1 MAGNVPLM
9 IYIESL
15 ETRLRNMEVLLEKM
29 QPEDQQAAAAAG
41 SDQPPMKKKVKRE
54 ISPSVEIP
62 KSVEHSKVVRFLGS
76 SSGYY
81 LVRNILS
88 TEEEDIDEL
97 QSSRRRSSSLATTAA
112 EADEHP
118 GPLKFKKINV
128 IDDDIMFVRD
138 KTLEEHADQLETD
151 KLDLNPAIAPKS
163 LVSELITRFFRM
175 DHASL
180 PIIDK
185 EPFMDAYEGRIQP
198 PPATILIYAICTH
211 TCILLPTD
219 DPIFKNAGL
228 DRDDLFDTLVEHT
241 TNLVK
246 KEYLTPRL
254 ATIQALVLL
263 CAYPACDKS
272 FYRNW
277 LRAGM
282 AVRMAQELGLHRT
295 LEKLPL
301 TQDMFEARK
310 RLWFCVYITD
320 RWACAVMGRPLAIA
334 DADCDID
341 LPHVNGGPQGTKDY
355 SLFINFVKLS
365 GILGEVLR
373 RIYSPKARSQGYK
386 NITTY
391 HTKLDVLPDLFDEA
405 SQRCT
410 EAAKHAIDIAR
421 LLTPTQVVQ
430 FGWNFAGYAVFQA
443 SLIHVYNCTSSS
455 PEIAKQARE
464 YVKICVEECIKPM
477 GVEMTNAPQ
486 HALPLIQTL
495 MDLIGVKKEE
505 STHETMS
512 GTHTN
517 PPTTTTTNNQTTTT
531 FNTDNN
537 TTPFNA
543 VPGVSNTTFLQPQ
556 QPLPQQPS
564 PMSVH
569 AIVSDWNQPQDK
581 VQPEP
586 FVPSNVPTAAWQTL
600 FASAATPFFDNESDW
615 QNTLAE
621 ARRQTTHHTSS
632 YSSSSYG
639 YSSYADG
646 AEEGDDSNDPHFTE
660 EDYNRPNPNYPQPPE
675 SKHNPGPDPGRGKKR
690 ALLIGINYT
699 GTSNELNDDREEE
712 KFRPTRSNIIAAMQW
727 LVNDAEP
734 DDSGHGGRVH
744 DVHSDEDDSFDETI
758 YPLDFQEFEGDSGQ
772 LKDDDMHDLLVKPL
786 PPKCRLT
793 CIFDSCHSGT
803 VLDLPF
809 VYSTRGEIKEQN
821 LFKHAGQG
829 IFSAG
834 IAYARGDKDGALSS
848 IMSLGK
854 QLMEAR
860 NVSDQARRKN
870 TSQADV
876 IMFSGCK
883 DDQTSADANEAG
895 KATGAMSYAFTTT
908 LRKNPNQSYQELLNS
923 VRDILRDKYSQRP
936 QMSSSHPID
945 VNLEFQC

>member
-1 MAGNVPLM
+1 
-9 IYIESL
+9 
-15 ETRLRNMEVLLEKM
+15 MEVLLEKM

-391 HTKLDVLPDLFDEA
+391 HTVQSIHRMLTDWLEQLPDHQRITPHEAETLFKNKIKTNKIREAGPLMVCYHAVNILLYRNFMVEKLDVLPDLFDEA

-430 FGWNFAGYAVFQA
+430 FGWNFAG
-443 SLIHVYNCTSSS
+443 
-455 PEIAKQARE
+455 K
-464 YVKICVEECIKPM
+464 
-477 GVEMTNAPQ
+477 
-486 HALPLIQTL
+486 
-495 MDLIGVKKEE
+495 
-505 STHETMS
+505 
-512 GTHTN
+512 
-517 PPTTTTTNNQTTTT
+517 
-531 FNTDNN
+531 
-537 TTPFNA
+537 
-543 VPGVSNTTFLQPQ
+543 
-556 QPLPQQPS
+556 
-564 PMSVH
+564 
-569 AIVSDWNQPQDK
+569 
-581 VQPEP
+581 
-586 FVPSNVPTAAWQTL
+586 
-600 FASAATPFFDNESDW
+600 
-615 QNTLAE
+615 
-621 ARRQTTHHTSS
+621 
-632 YSSSSYG
+632 
-639 YSSYADG
+639 
-646 AEEGDDSNDPHFTE
+646 
-660 EDYNRPNPNYPQPPE
+660 
-675 SKHNPGPDPGRGKKR
+675 
-690 ALLIGINYT
+690 
-699 GTSNELNDDREEE
+699 
-712 KFRPTRSNIIAAMQW
+712 
-727 LVNDAEP
+727 
-734 DDSGHGGRVH
+734 
-744 DVHSDEDDSFDETI
+744 
-758 YPLDFQEFEGDSGQ
+758 
-772 LKDDDMHDLLVKPL
+772 
-786 PPKCRLT
+786 
-793 CIFDSCHSGT
+793 
-803 VLDLPF
+803 
-809 VYSTRGEIKEQN
+809 
-821 LFKHAGQG
+821 
-829 IFSAG
+829 
-834 IAYARGDKDGALSS
+834 
-848 IMSLGK
+848 
-854 QLMEAR
+854 
-860 NVSDQARRKN
+860 
-870 TSQADV
+870 
-876 IMFSGCK
+876 
-883 DDQTSADANEAG
+883 
-895 KATGAMSYAFTTT
+895 
-908 LRKNPNQSYQELLNS
+908 
-923 VRDILRDKYSQRP
+923 
-936 QMSSSHPID
+936 
-945 VNLEFQC
+945 

>member
-1 MAGNVPLM
+1 
-9 IYIESL
+9 
-15 ETRLRNMEVLLEKM
+15 MEVLLEKM
-29 QPEDQQAAAAAG
+29 QPEEQQAAPAPAV
-41 SDQPPMKKKVKRE
+41 DQPPMKKKIKRE

-97 QSSRRRSSSLATTAA
+97 QSSRRRSSSLAATA

-118 GPLKFKKINV
+118 GPIKFKKINV
-128 IDDDIMFVRD
+128 VDDDVMFVRD

-185 EPFMDAYEGRIQP
+185 EPFMAAYEGRIQP

-301 TQDMFEARK
+301 TEDMFEARK

-334 DADCDID
+334 DADCDIE

-391 HTKLDVLPDLFDEA
+391 HTVQSIHRMLTDWLEQLPDHQRITPHEAETLFKNKIKTNKIREAGPLMVCYHVVNILLYRNFMVEKLDVLPDLFDEA

-421 LLTPTQVVQ
+421 LLTPTQVVH

-455 PEIAKQARE
+455 PEVAKQSRE

-477 GVEMTNAPQ
+477 GVEMTNTPQ

-495 MDLIGVKKEE
+495 MDLIGVEKQE
-505 STHETMS
+505 STHGATS
-512 GTHTN
+512 NVHNN
-517 PPTTTTTNNQTTTT
+517 PNTTTTTTSSTQATA
-531 FNTDNN
+531 FNTANH

-543 VPGVSNTTFLQPQ
+543 MPGANNNTAFLQPQ
-556 QPLPQQPS
+556 QPLQQQPS

-569 AIVSDWNQPQDK
+569 AIVSDWNQSQDK

-615 QNTLAE
+615 QNVLSTLF
-621 ARRQTTHHTSS
+621 
-632 YSSSSYG
+632 
-639 YSSYADG
+639 
-646 AEEGDDSNDPHFTE
+646 DDN
-660 EDYNRPNPNYPQPPE
+660 QGKPPT
-675 SKHNPGPDPGRGKKR
+675 N
-690 ALLIGINYT
+690 T
-699 GTSNELNDDREEE
+699 
-712 KFRPTRSNIIAAMQW
+712 FMQ
-727 LVNDAEP
+727 
-734 DDSGHGGRVH
+734 
-744 DVHSDEDDSFDETI
+744 
-758 YPLDFQEFEGDSGQ
+758 
-772 LKDDDMHDLLVKPL
+772 
-786 PPKCRLT
+786 
-793 CIFDSCHSGT
+793 
-803 VLDLPF
+803 
-809 VYSTRGEIKEQN
+809 
-821 LFKHAGQG
+821 
-829 IFSAG
+829 
-834 IAYARGDKDGALSS
+834 
-848 IMSLGK
+848 
-854 QLMEAR
+854 
-860 NVSDQARRKN
+860 
-870 TSQADV
+870 
-876 IMFSGCK
+876 
-883 DDQTSADANEAG
+883 
-895 KATGAMSYAFTTT
+895 
-908 LRKNPNQSYQELLNS
+908 
-923 VRDILRDKYSQRP
+923 
-936 QMSSSHPID
+936 
-945 VNLEFQC
+945 